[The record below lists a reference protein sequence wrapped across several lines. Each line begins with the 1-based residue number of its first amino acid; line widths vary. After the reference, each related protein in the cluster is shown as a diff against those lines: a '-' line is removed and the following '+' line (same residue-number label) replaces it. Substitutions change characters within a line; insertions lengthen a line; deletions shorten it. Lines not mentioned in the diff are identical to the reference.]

1 MKKAP
6 ICISL
11 AYKPSGFYT
20 PSKQKLV
27 EYTNL
32 DTPCE
37 IKTTPGWDISVP
49 VQMSTSSR
57 GTLREIRRKTVGD
70 SLANQLAQKP
80 QPTMRAIRMANA
92 IMLEKLLG
100 TGQYKSPAAL
110 AAKIGVNRSLLS
122 ELLALLNQPPE
133 DIERQLFETK

>member
-1 MKKAP
+1 
-6 ICISL
+6 
-11 AYKPSGFYT
+11 
-20 PSKQKLV
+20 
-27 EYTNL
+27 
-32 DTPCE
+32 
-37 IKTTPGWDISVP
+37 
-49 VQMSTSSR
+49 
-57 GTLREIRRKTVGD
+57 
-70 SLANQLAQKP
+70 
-80 QPTMRAIRMANA
+80 MRAIRMANA